1 MSIIKNLID
10 EMGIQ
15 SFEKNMKIAGFV
27 VLSDSRDIVYH
38 TENWDMFKYRDL
50 LFDAIEGA
58 SSIEINNTEF
68 LVTKASEDGFI
79 ATSSQGMGYIIII
92 PFRGGVLATY
102 ALSGANPD
110 EILAFLKPHIIEL
123 QKKF

>member
-1 MSIIKNLID
+1 MSEIKNLID